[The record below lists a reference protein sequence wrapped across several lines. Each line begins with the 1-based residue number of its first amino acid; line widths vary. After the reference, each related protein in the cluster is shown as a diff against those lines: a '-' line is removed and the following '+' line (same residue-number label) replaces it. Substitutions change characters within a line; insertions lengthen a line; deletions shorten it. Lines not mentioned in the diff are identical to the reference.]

1 MEYGYMD
8 DYLTPPVGDGSRWR
22 RRRRRG
28 ARLRRGEDEAAER
41 PLDPFLLS
49 QFRPSV
55 CTERGGKGGGK
66 SGREFSFSFFPEF

>member
-1 MEYGYMD
+1 MD
-8 DYLTPPVGDGSRWR
+8 DYLTPPVGDGSRW

-49 QFRPSV
+49 QFVHPCALRKE
-55 CTERGGKGGGK
+55 ERAGVNL
-66 SGREFSFSFFPEF
+66 EENFVFYFF